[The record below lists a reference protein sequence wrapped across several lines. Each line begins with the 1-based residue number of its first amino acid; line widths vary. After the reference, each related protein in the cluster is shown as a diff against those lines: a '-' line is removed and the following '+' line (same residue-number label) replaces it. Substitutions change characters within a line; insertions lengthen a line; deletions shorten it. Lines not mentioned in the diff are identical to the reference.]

1 MFTKAKSLKHAAI
14 LQMIAEEIYCVE
26 PISLTTNMHV
36 GALHRIA
43 ADLIVESATIHATDT

>member
-1 MFTKAKSLKHAAI
+1 MFENTKSLKHAAI
-14 LQMIAEEIYCVE
+14 LQIIAEEISCVE
-26 PISLTTNMHV
+26 PISLTANMHV